1 MLKGIDQ
8 RLSAEIVHVLM
19 LMGHGDDLV
28 ICDVNHP
35 AATIAAETT
44 YGKLIDM
51 AGCDIPTAAAAILSL
66 MPLDTFE
73 TLTESCRFS
82 RVCRLWWTVPKVARS
97 RLRLWSGLPSTSPL
111 RSPLPSS
118 AQRIQ
123 GLMAASS
130 SRKVWWSCQSFDWGL
145 GLSLTPAADG
155 QVQVAP
161 RPRRALRTLRRH
173 LRYTNARRH

>member
-35 AATIAAETT
+35 ATTIAAETT

-66 MPLDTFE
+66 MPLDTF
-73 TLTESCRFS
+73 
-82 RVCRLWWTVPKVARS
+82 VPAPVARMQVVGNPDGIVPIFARMQAVVDRAEGRAVTIAPLERFAFYEAAKKS
-97 RLRLWSGLPSTSPL
+97 FAIIRTADSGPYGCFILKKGVVELPEL
-111 RSPLPSS
+111 
-118 AQRIQ
+118 
-123 GLMAASS
+123 
-130 SRKVWWSCQSFDWGL
+130 
-145 GLSLTPAADG
+145 
-155 QVQVAP
+155 
-161 RPRRALRTLRRH
+161 
-173 LRYTNARRH
+173 

>member
-44 YGKLIDM
+44 YGELIDM

-66 MPLDTFE
+66 MPLDTF
-73 TLTESCRFS
+73 
-82 RVCRLWWTVPKVARS
+82 VPAPVARMQVVGNPDAIVPIFARMQAVVDRAEGRAVTIAPLERFAFYAAAKKS
-97 RLRLWSGLPSTSPL
+97 FAIIRTADSGPYGCFILKKGVVDLPEL
-111 RSPLPSS
+111 
-118 AQRIQ
+118 
-123 GLMAASS
+123 
-130 SRKVWWSCQSFDWGL
+130 
-145 GLSLTPAADG
+145 
-155 QVQVAP
+155 
-161 RPRRALRTLRRH
+161 
-173 LRYTNARRH
+173 